1 VVGDVAAVSIIPNP
15 FQCFADGIG
24 RATYNLASDSLFVAL
39 TNTKPDA
46 INNKTLADIAQIA
59 AGGGYSAGGNP
70 APRLSYAAGV
80 LMLSNVTFAATA
92 ALPTFQYAVLYDATP
107 AAKPLIAFFDN
118 GFPVSLLASDT
129 FTVAFDQTNG
139 ALVVGP

>member
-1 VVGDVAAVSIIPNP
+1 MAAGGIAMSIIPNP
-15 FQCFADGIG
+15 FQCFADALG
-24 RATYNLASDSLFVAL
+24 RATHNLASDQFFVAL

-46 INNKTLADIAQIA
+46 VNNKTLADITQIA
-59 AGGGYSAGGNP
+59 AGGGYAAGGSP
-70 APRLSYAAGV
+70 APTLSYAAGV

-92 ALPTFQYAVLYDATP
+92 VLPTFQYAVLYDATP

-118 GFPVSLLASDT
+118 GFPVSLLAGDT
-129 FTVAFDQTNG
+129 FTVNFDPING